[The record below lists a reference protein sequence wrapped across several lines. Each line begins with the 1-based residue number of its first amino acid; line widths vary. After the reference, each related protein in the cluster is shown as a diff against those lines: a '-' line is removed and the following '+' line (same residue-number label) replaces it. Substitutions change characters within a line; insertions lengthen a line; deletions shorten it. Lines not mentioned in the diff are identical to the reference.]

1 MNGPGEALRTVFPS
15 TAPDPVSQPFEFAL
29 RPLRLKGEA
38 TGLSP
43 VDDGAPGLG
52 GGLEP
57 ALALQEEGGAV
68 QRTDVVGVELER
80 EPPVGERAI
89 RIAHPGLHLSPT

>member
-1 MNGPGEALRTVFPS
+1 MNRAGEALRTVFPS
-15 TAPDPVSQPFEFAL
+15 TTPDPVSQPFEFAL

-38 TGLSP
+38 TGLGP
-43 VDDGAPGLG
+43 VNDGAPGLG

-68 QRTDVVGVELER
+68 QRTDVVRVELER
-80 EPPVGERAI
+80 EPPLGQRAI
-89 RIAHPGLHLSPT
+89 RIARPGLHLSPT